1 MSILDLSVNGNQP
14 MKSNQGR
21 YVILYNGEIYNHLDL
36 REELKNTH
44 NVKTWKGSSDTETI
58 LNCIENWGIDKT
70 IPKLNGMFSIALYDT
85 QNEILYLIR
94 DKFGEKPL
102 YYGFVNESFIFSSE
116 LKPIRSFPN
125 FKNKISL
132 DSLSLYFQ
140 LNYIPAT
147 KSIYQNIYKLEKG
160 NILSIKLKN

>member
-58 LNCIENWGIDKT
+58 LNCIEN
-70 IPKLNGMFSIALYDT
+70 
-85 QNEILYLIR
+85 
-94 DKFGEKPL
+94 
-102 YYGFVNESFIFSSE
+102 
-116 LKPIRSFPN
+116 
-125 FKNKISL
+125 
-132 DSLSLYFQ
+132 
-140 LNYIPAT
+140 
-147 KSIYQNIYKLEKG
+147 
-160 NILSIKLKN
+160 